1 MKAGESWRFEIPSSS
16 LGFLPALHQKA
27 LLPSSPFV
35 FSPSVLGVRIRV
47 RSPSAMPME
56 NSCKCR
62 ACGRE
67 FEPEHRN
74 KGRQAFCARQGCQRV
89 RRTLGQRLRRRG
101 AGPGPTAGG
110 PASDKQEGPRRLQ
123 EASVISEAAFRSEH
137 PVIIG
142 LISMLIGTD
151 EADRVEAAYRQLWM
165 RGMRITS
172 GNTSTTS
179 PNSQIISMFEGL
191 SGGANGSQ

>member
-1 MKAGESWRFEIPSSS
+1 
-16 LGFLPALHQKA
+16 
-27 LLPSSPFV
+27 
-35 FSPSVLGVRIRV
+35 
-47 RSPSAMPME
+47 MPME

-74 KGRQAFCARQGCQRV
+74 KGRQSFCSRQSCQRV

-101 AGPGPTAGG
+101 AGSGSTVGG
-110 PASDKQEGPRRLQ
+110 PASGQQEGSRRLQ

-151 EADRVEAAYRQLWM
+151 ETDRVEAAYRQLWM
-165 RGMRITS
+165 RGMQITS
-172 GNTSTTS
+172 GNTSTTC

-191 SGGANGSQ
+191 TGGASGSR

>member
-1 MKAGESWRFEIPSSS
+1 MA
-16 LGFLPALHQKA
+16 
-27 LLPSSPFV
+27 
-35 FSPSVLGVRIRV
+35 
-47 RSPSAMPME
+47 

-62 ACGRE
+62 ACGQE

-74 KGRQAFCARQGCQRV
+74 KGRQSFCSRQSCQRV

-101 AGPGPTAGG
+101 AGSGSTVGG
-110 PASDKQEGPRRLQ
+110 PASGQQEGSRRLQ

-151 EADRVEAAYRQLWM
+151 EPDRVEAAYQRFWM
-165 RGMRITS
+165 QGVQITS
-172 GNTSTTS
+172 GNTSSTS
-179 PNSQIISMFEGL
+179 LNSQIINMFDGL
-191 SGGANGSQ
+191 SGGSNASH